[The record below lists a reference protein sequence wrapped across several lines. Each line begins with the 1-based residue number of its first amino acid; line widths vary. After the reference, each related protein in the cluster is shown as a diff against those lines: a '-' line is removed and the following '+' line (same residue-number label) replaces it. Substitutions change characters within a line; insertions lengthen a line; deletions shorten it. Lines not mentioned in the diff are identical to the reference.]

1 MEKNN
6 ELLGLT
12 LYGFKSSTNGFDPTI
27 FNNYIELI
35 QTIRSVLKKYFT
47 KTNRFCYCKNSYGIK
62 YMVKKYVNEYIP
74 NGLFI
79 YTMYLDGFSIKKD
92 GKNAFFNIKETDIRC
107 LKNAPEIL
115 QKISE
120 TNINIQYFEKRDQN
134 LKYHFKSII
143 NSVFSKTNPLKKDVI
158 RVISKEIGVNL
169 DTVRMWFNLTKDEGV
184 CIPKDKYE
192 QLIRIFGL
200 ND

>member
-1 MEKNN
+1 
-6 ELLGLT
+6 
-12 LYGFKSSTNGFDPTI
+12 
-27 FNNYIELI
+27 
-35 QTIRSVLKKYFT
+35 
-47 KTNRFCYCKNSYGIK
+47 
-62 YMVKKYVNEYIP
+62 
-74 NGLFI
+74 
-79 YTMYLDGFSIKKD
+79 MYLDGFSIKKD